1 MFRLVITG
9 SRNWNDKNVIVKELL
24 VIKKKFGKD
33 VVLVSG
39 HNSKGA
45 DALCEEVADAF
56 NWSIETYP
64 PEWRDENGNFVKS
77 AAFKRNSKMLADGAD
92 ACLAF
97 HKNNSEGT
105 AHAIKTAQKLGIPTK
120 VVTSKTETLKGYS
133 VK

>member
-9 SRNWNDKNVIVKELL
+9 SRSWNDKNVIVKELL

-39 HNSKGA
+39 HNPKGA

-105 AHAIKTAQKLGIPTK
+105 AHAVKTAQKLGIPTK

>member
-9 SRNWNDKNVIVKELL
+9 SRNWNDKNVILKELL
-24 VIKKKFGKD
+24 EIKDFYKED

-39 HNSKGA
+39 HNPRGA
-45 DALCEEVADAF
+45 DAICEEIADIF

-64 PEWRDENGNFVKS
+64 PEWRDENGNFIKS

-105 AHAIKTAQKLGIPTK
+105 AHAVKTAQKLGIPTK